1 MERYLFIAL
10 GGALGAVLRVLLVDA
25 VGAWLGREFP
35 YGTLAVNVLG
45 SFGIGVLAVLMLG
58 EAAPLHAR
66 WTPLLI
72 PGLLGGFTTFSAYSL
87 ESVALVEAGRT
98 GEAVLY
104 ALGSLVLGLA
114 AAALGM
120 VVARAL

>member
-45 SFGIGVLAVLMLG
+45 SFGIGVLAALMLG
-58 EAAPLHAR
+58 EAPSLDAR
-66 WTPLLI
+66 WVPLLI

-87 ESVALVEAGRT
+87 EAVALVQDGRT
-98 GEAVLY
+98 GEAALY
-104 ALGSLVLGLA
+104 ALGSVLLGLA

-120 VVARAL
+120 VAARAL